1 MGARLL
7 ATQEYDVKLASVSHG
22 PLAYYL
28 ISNAVFSKTASNF
41 DIIQNR
47 GCELRLVNGYN
58 GMNSELGGSRLLV
71 SLALN
76 WKERRIRL
84 NSVIF
89 GLKQLK
95 SWDRHE
101 GRAMGPWLPPK
112 RPIGGRGRNWVL
124 PPPQSFRRE
133 VPTRDFCAAEGAS
146 EKILRSIGNFAPPTF

>member
-1 MGARLL
+1 M
-7 ATQEYDVKLASVSHG
+7 SVSHG
-22 PLAYYL
+22 PQPYYL
-28 ISNAVFSKTASNF
+28 ISYAIFSKPALDF
-41 DIIQNR
+41 DNIQNR
-47 GCELRLVNGYN
+47 GCELRWVNGYN

-101 GRAMGPWLPPK
+101 GGARGPWLPPK
-112 RPIGGRGRNWVL
+112 RPIEGRGRNWLL
-124 PPPQSFRRE
+124 PPPIISARSGKKG
-133 VPTRDFCAAEGAS
+133 FCGAEAPLRKFS
-146 EKILRSIGNFAPPTF
+146 EIFAFSPLHLFWGWVSSLQLIRP

>member
-47 GCELRLVNGYN
+47 SFELRLVKSCKA
-58 GMNSELGGSRLLV
+58 MHSELGGSRLLV

-76 WKERRIRL
+76 WNERR
-84 NSVIF
+84 F
-89 GLKQLK
+89 
-95 SWDRHE
+95 D
-101 GRAMGPWLPPK
+101 
-112 RPIGGRGRNWVL
+112 
-124 PPPQSFRRE
+124 
-133 VPTRDFCAAEGAS
+133 
-146 EKILRSIGNFAPPTF
+146 